1 MIPDGKNCHKFTKSD
16 RVKNT
21 KLLGKL
27 KSEHESIPAAFEI
40 VADLMQGN
48 QLLVRLRSQ
57 QHIVTNRKVHFTELS
72 AYHSGR
78 CGSGEVCR

>member
-27 KSEHESIPAAFEI
+27 RSEHESIPAAFEMKKSEN
-40 VADLMQGN
+40 ADIWLGELCKNIKFRKRLIAFNYVLFILMA
-48 QLLVRLRSQ
+48 LLQ
-57 QHIVTNRKVHFTELS
+57 
-72 AYHSGR
+72 
-78 CGSGEVCR
+78 